1 MSYSA
6 DDTRSSSLSR
16 LAALIRARPLIWYF
30 GLTYT
35 VSWLCWIPT
44 LVGGGPLIDPHTHA
58 PVLSTLPGIVLGPTG
73 VGFLVTAVVSG
84 RDGVRDLVRRVTDW
98 RVGARWYAVAIL
110 LIPIGE
116 MVVTAALGQSS
127 IWAALA
133 PRALALYLPAYA
145 AHVYFGPLF
154 EETGWRGF
162 ALPRLQQR
170 HGPLRASLI
179 LGGLWAGWHFFLYV
193 PSYFRS
199 GVGTGLINLA
209 LFVVS
214 TVAMTFLFTWLANH
228 TRASILLA
236 MLLHGSFDGTGTYY
250 AVLAE
255 RHLLPADAAGNAG
268 GLASVVLCVILAVAL
283 VVLTKKRLG
292 YPDQPL
298 PTAHIGQSHDEPTS
312 A

>member
-1 MSYSA
+1 MSRSA
-6 DDTRSSSLSR
+6 NDTRSSSR
-16 LAALIRARPLIWYF
+16 PRFAAMIRARPLAWYF

-58 PVLSTLPGIVLGPTG
+58 PVLSSLPGIVLGPTG
-73 VGFLVTAVVSG
+73 VGLLMTAVVSG
-84 RDGVRDLVRRVTDW
+84 RAGLRDLARRITNW

-110 LIPIGE
+110 VIPLGE
-116 MVVTAALGQSS
+116 MAVTAAFGQSS
-127 IWAALA
+127 IWAALT
-133 PRALALYLPAYA
+133 PQALALYLPAYA

-179 LGGLWAGWHFFLYV
+179 LGTLWAGWHFFLYV

-199 GVGTGLINLA
+199 GVSVGLINLA

-255 RHLLPADAAGNAG
+255 HHLLPADSAGNAG

-292 YPDQPL
+292 YHDQP
-298 PTAHIGQSHDEPTS
+298 AAS
-312 A
+312 AD